1 MAKVRVKKE
10 KTGIFQSKIIRKVT
24 LDKLRK

>member
-1 MAKVRVKKE
+1 MAKVRVKK
-10 KTGIFQSKIIRKVT
+10 KKLGIFQSKIIRKVT